1 MSFTSD
7 VWDSNLYQ
15 VRLVDR
21 KISAGAGLLE
31 FLRFL
36 IDNGELNPEGNNG

>member
-15 VRLVDR
+15 VRVVDR

-36 IDNGELNPEGNNG
+36 IDNGEFNPDRNNG

>member
-21 KISAGAGLLE
+21 KISAGAGLLD

-36 IDNGELNPEGNNG
+36 IDGEPNPEGNKG

>member
-21 KISAGAGLLE
+21 KISAGAGLWE
-31 FLRFL
+31 FLRFV
-36 IDNGELNPEGNNG
+36 IDNYEPNPHRNNG

>member
-7 VWDSNLYQ
+7 VWGSNLYQ
-15 VRLVDR
+15 VGLVDR
-21 KISAGAGLLE
+21 KISAGAGLLK

-36 IDNGELNPEGNNG
+36 IDNGEPNPEGNNG

>member
-7 VWDSNLYQ
+7 VWDCNLYQ

-21 KISAGAGLLE
+21 KVLAGAGLLE
-31 FLRFL
+31 LLRFL
-36 IDNGELNPEGNNG
+36 IDNGEPNPEGNNG

>member
-31 FLRFL
+31 LLRFL

>member
-7 VWDSNLYQ
+7 VWDANLYQ

-31 FLRFL
+31 LWRFL
-36 IDNGELNPEGNNG
+36 IDNGEPSPDRNNG

>member
-21 KISAGAGLLE
+21 QISAGAGLLE

-36 IDNGELNPEGNNG
+36 IDNGEPSPEGNNG

>member
-21 KISAGAGLLE
+21 QISAGAGLLE
-31 FLRFL
+31 FLGFL
-36 IDNGELNPEGNNG
+36 IDNGEPRPEGNKG